1 MNDSADSIDEDA
13 SAPLL
18 TTAASN
24 SRASRRGSL
33 FSGRSKP
40 GRDTADSDDE
50 DLPASQKRGAYGSDS
65 AGGSSE
71 MPKGHPLDTGVS
83 TDNLVTAARVSPR
96 DAPAAR
102 GGGGGG
108 GRSLQ
113 DPAHGESLESLEM
126 ADSVGA
132 NGRREGREGG
142 LATAP
147 SAAISARMS
156 QVQDDQEEE
165 EDGGMSQ
172 DDVKHGA
179 KQVINLI
186 IPVSICM
193 AIVVATMQSITYYK
207 ESGGQTLYYIA
218 FKESDNQSTG
228 EKFGGAIVNV
238 IIIIAVILGMT
249 CLLVILYKYR
259 CYKAIWLWMFLSTCM
274 LQFLFTYTYLL
285 MVLDRYNTPMDWVT
299 FAFVIWNF
307 GVVGVLSIHY
317 KLPLRLQQA
326 YLIITSAL
334 LALTL
339 IKYLPDW
346 TTWVLL
352 GAIAIY
358 DLFAVLCPRGPLK
371 VLVETAQERGEP
383 LFPALVYSSTMLWLV
398 GGMADQDEDA
408 PAAPRN
414 PRAPPNRGLS
424 DAERASAAQVQQAP
438 EEEEEEERRGV
449 KLGLGDFI
457 FYSVLVGKAATRD
470 EWSTILACFVAILVG
485 LCLTLLLL
493 AVFRHA
499 LPALPISIAFGLI
512 FYFTSRYVLVPFN
525 EQLAIDQVFV

>member
-1 MNDSADSIDEDA
+1 MNDSTESLEDA
-13 SAPLL
+13 QAPLL
-18 TTAASN
+18 ADRGVKSNNKGFLSSIRRLSSTQGSSSQVASSSEQQFN
-24 SRASRRGSL
+24 A
-33 FSGRSKP
+33 
-40 GRDTADSDDE
+40 
-50 DLPASQKRGAYGSDS
+50 RGADATVVDKEMTKGQNLGVS
-65 AGGSSE
+65 GGSR
-71 MPKGHPLDTGVS
+71 
-83 TDNLVTAARVSPR
+83 DNLVIDRNSGG
-96 DAPAAR
+96 AAR
-102 GGGGGG
+102 GGN
-108 GRSLQ
+108 RSQ
-113 DPAHGESLESLEM
+113 ESLEM
-126 ADSVGA
+126 DETNEVPPPREPEGDY
-132 NGRREGREGG
+132 RRENGPFNGDRRVTSVDVG
-142 LATAP
+142 
-147 SAAISARMS
+147 
-156 QVQDDQEEE
+156 EEE
-165 EDGGMSQ
+165 AEGMSQ
-172 DDVKHGA
+172 DDIKHGA
-179 KQVINLI
+179 AQVINLI

-193 AIVVATMQSITYYK
+193 MFVVATMQSITYYK
-207 ESGGQTLYYIA
+207 DGGGQTLYYIA
-218 FKESDNQSTG
+218 FKENDNQSSG

-238 IIIIAVILGMT
+238 IIIIGVILAMT
-249 CLLVILYKYR
+249 CLLVVLYKYR

-285 MVLDRYNTPMDWVT
+285 MVLDRYNTPMDWIT
-299 FAFVIWNF
+299 FVFVIWNF

-317 KLPLRLQQA
+317 KLPLLLQQG

-346 TTWVLL
+346 TTWILL
-352 GAIAIY
+352 GAIAVY

-371 VLVETAQERGEP
+371 VLVETAQARNEP

-398 GGMADQDEDA
+398 GGMADVETPTNGRSSQQQLNRQSA
-408 PAAPRN
+408 PAAVE
-414 PRAPPNRGLS
+414 
-424 DAERASAAQVQQAP
+424 EREATDEEAAG
-438 EEEEEEERRGV
+438 EEEERHGV

-499 LPALPISIAFGLI
+499 LPALPISIAFGLV